1 MIIYYTDK
9 YNGRAEESSKLLKK
23 SIDKYIL
30 LTGLQSGD
38 ATLNILKTEKGKPYI
53 ENFDSFSVSH
63 SNNVWVVAF
72 DKDECGIDIQFTK
85 NAKYIS
91 IAKKFFS
98 NTDCESLLSSLD
110 IKKDFFRIWTRRE
123 AFIKAVGLSVM
134 DKNIPPV
141 SGNEICFNAKKY
153 RIFSI
158 DCEKFLTNL
167 EKTKENLSISICTR
181 NSIEKL
187 QFIEL

>member
-9 YNGRAEESSKLLKK
+9 YNGRVEESSKLLKK

-30 LTGLQSGD
+30 LTGWQSGG

-53 ENFDSFSVSH
+53 EKFDSFSVSH

-85 NAKYIS
+85 NANYIS
-91 IAKKFFS
+91 IAKKIFS
-98 NTDCESLLSSLD
+98 NTDYESLLSSLD

-123 AFIKAVGLSVM
+123 AFIKALGLSVM
-134 DKNIPPV
+134 DTNIPPV
-141 SGNEICFNAKKY
+141 RDDEISFNAKKY
-153 RIFSI
+153 RMFDI
-158 DCEKFLTNL
+158 DCEKFLTDL
-167 EKTKENLSISICTR
+167 DHSKENLCVSICAR
-181 NSIEKL
+181 NSIEEL